1 MRGWHAPCEWG
12 PVNSSHQTPIVRPDA
27 SPTLQIPT
35 ATRRRLRQ
43 RGVSLAAGP
52 EEETGTHRARL
63 ETALLALF
71 RDERQAAD
79 FEALHSFTA
88 ARLVS
93 SISRDLRGGAQ
104 RLDPIDLMQDVF
116 INVYRYAGSFR
127 DERPHSFQVWISAI
141 ARNIVRRA
149 MSRPRAASLQ
159 AFPEDL
165 QEPADLR
172 PGPIM
177 QLQSVEEQGA
187 LRSAWLIFLGHYS
200 DAYATLGPRDQRAI
214 ELVEVEGRS
223 YKECCELL
231 GVRMSNMKMIM
242 FRARK
247 RIQAKMMLSMGLD
260 AAAVESGA
268 DAQRMAS

>member
-1 MRGWHAPCEWG
+1 VNTSQSAPIMRP
-12 PVNSSHQTPIVRPDA
+12 SA
-27 SPTLQIPT
+27 SPALQIPT

-43 RGVSLAAGP
+43 RGVRLTTGR
-52 EEETGTHRARL
+52 EEEPGTHRARL

-104 RLDPIDLMQDVF
+104 RLDPVDLMQDVF

-127 DERPHSFQVWISAI
+127 DERPHSFQVWIGAI

-149 MSRPRAASLQ
+149 MSRPRAMSLQ

-165 QEPADLR
+165 QEPVDLR
-172 PGPIM
+172 PGPSR
-177 QLQSVEEQGA
+177 QLQSVEEQRA

-200 DAYATLGPRDQRAI
+200 QAYATLGPRDQRAI

-247 RIQAKMMLSMGLD
+247 RIQAKMVISMGVEEG
-260 AAAVESGA
+260 AVDPNGA
-268 DAQRMAS
+268 AQRMAG

>member
-1 MRGWHAPCEWG
+1 M
-12 PVNSSHQTPIVRPDA
+12 NSTPLATIVRLDA
-27 SPTLQIPT
+27 SPALEIPT
-35 ATRRRLRQ
+35 ATRTRLRR
-43 RGVSLAAGP
+43 RGVVLTPLA
-52 EEETGTHRARL
+52 EEDGATFRARL

-79 FEALHSFTA
+79 FEALHGFTA

-93 SISRDLRGGAQ
+93 SISRELRGGAR
-104 RLDPIDLMQDVF
+104 RLDPVDLVQDVF

-127 DERPHSFQVWISAI
+127 DERASSFQVWIGAI

-149 MSRPRAASLQ
+149 MSGSRATSLQ

-172 PGPIM
+172 PGPSS
-177 QLQSVEEQGA
+177 QLQSIEDQRA
-187 LRSAWLIFLGHYS
+187 LRAAWLIFLGHYLE
-200 DAYATLGPRDQRAI
+200 AYAGLSRRDKRAL
-214 ELVEVEGRS
+214 ELVEVEERS

-231 GVRMSNMKMIM
+231 GVGMSNMKMIM

-247 RIQAKMMLSMGLD
+247 RIQAKMARSMGVDETAAGSTEVD
-260 AAAVESGA
+260 AARLAG
-268 DAQRMAS
+268 